1 MGADPL
7 CATCERPSH
16 AGPCYPDVTGPL
28 HARIAD
34 LERQLAAAITHP
46 LAVASAE
53 AASRFIADTGSDL
66 LLDELLAADHAWTAA
81 GRPLRTTTP
90 TTPDSP

>member
-1 MGADPL
+1 MTTPL

-46 LAVASAE
+46 LAVAALETHAALRGDLKSSA
-53 AASRFIADTGSDL
+53 
-66 LLDELLAADHAWTAA
+66 LLDAAIKADHAWTDA

-90 TTPDSP
+90 

>member
-34 LERQLAAAITHP
+34 LERQLEAAITHP
-46 LAVASAE
+46 LAVAAVKAYVASMRAPNSAPN
-53 AASRFIADTGSDL
+53 AIANWKAQDDW
-66 LLDELLAADHAWTAA
+66 ERAEFPIHADNPHPETA
-81 GRPLRTTTP
+81 P
-90 TTPDSP
+90 